1 MKKIVLAIS
10 GLVIS
15 LAGFSQFSVGLQG
28 TGSLANAQI
37 KNAEDFDYKKKM
49 RAMPGAGVVVQYAF
63 NENFALRSGVN
74 YQQNGVKLTA
84 TAAQEAIEMKIEL
97 SNTLHYVQVPVNAL
111 FTVPVG
117 SFKFYAGGGGYVN
130 YGISG
135 KTKSTVT
142 YTLSPDEK
150 ETIKD
155 KTNAFKK
162 EEDGGTNLKRTDFGA
177 SALAGI
183 QLPGG
188 LFANVGYQLGLSNMS
203 NGEEGKYKNRSLQ
216 LSIGYFF

>member
-37 KNAEDFDYKKKM
+37 KNASDFDYKKKM

-84 TAAQEAIEMKIEL
+84 TAVQESIEMKVEL
-97 SNTLHYVQVPVNAL
+97 ENTLHYVQVPVNAL
-111 FTVPVG
+111 FVFPVG
-117 SFKFYAGGGGYVN
+117 SLKLYAGAGGYLN

-135 KTKSTVT
+135 NAKSTLS
-142 YTLSPDEK
+142 YTDYDGEK
-150 ETIKD
+150 QTIKE
-155 KTNAFKK
+155 KAKAFKK
-162 EEDGGTNLKRTDFGA
+162 EDDGGANLKRTDFGA

-203 NGEEGKYKNRSLQ
+203 GGEEGKYKNRSLQ

>member
-97 SNTLHYVQVPVNAL
+97 ANTLHYVQVPVNAL

-117 SFKFYAGGGGYVN
+117 GFKFYAGAGGYVN

-162 EEDGGTNLKRTDFGA
+162 DEDGGANLKRTDFGA

-203 NGEEGKYKNRSLQ
+203 SGEEGKYKNRSLQ

>member
-10 GLVIS
+10 GMVIS

-63 NENFALRSGVN
+63 NENFALRSGLN
-74 YQQNGVKLTA
+74 YQQNGIKLTA
-84 TAAQEAIEMKIEL
+84 TASQEAIEMNIKLE
-97 SNTLHYVQVPVNAL
+97 NTLHYVQIPVNAL
-111 FTVPVG
+111 FTLPVG
-117 SFKFYAGGGGYVN
+117 SFKFYAGAGGYVN

-135 KTKSTVT
+135 NTKSTVT

-150 ETIKD
+150 ETIREKA
-155 KTNAFKK
+155 KAFKK
-162 EEDGGTNLKRTDFGA
+162 EEDGGANLKRTDFGA

-203 NGEEGKYKNRSLQ
+203 NGDEGKYRNRSLQ